1 MPHSRRWGG
10 GAAGSVEHSKAAM
23 TTILNDWAATNHVG
37 ESATSLLTLK
47 VPHFH
52 HEFVK
57 KAATLAVERPERLPH
72 VVSLL
77 AELNAMGLV
86 TETQM
91 VRPPPL
97 RRVAAR

>member
-1 MPHSRRWGG
+1 
-10 GAAGSVEHSKAAM
+10 
-23 TTILNDWAATNHVG
+23 
-37 ESATSLLTLK
+37 
-47 VPHFH
+47 
-52 HEFVK
+52 
-57 KAATLAVERPERLPH
+57 
-72 VVSLL
+72 VSLL